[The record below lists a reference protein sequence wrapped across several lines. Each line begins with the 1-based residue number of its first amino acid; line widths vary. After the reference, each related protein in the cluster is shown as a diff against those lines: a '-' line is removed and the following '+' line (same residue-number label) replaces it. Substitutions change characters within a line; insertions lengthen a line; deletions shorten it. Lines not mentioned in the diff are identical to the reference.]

1 MDVLNVNETIIVCM
15 IILLV
20 SIGGWKTKNLSFS
33 GAISAFI
40 MGIVITHFYHW
51 RGLLL
56 IGAFFLSSSL
66 WSKLFS
72 SSKKEIEGRLAKTSV
87 RDWQQ
92 VAANGG
98 PSVLFILLF
107 HFTGNDWW
115 LYSFAAAVA
124 AANSDTWASEIGPLS
139 KESPLS
145 IRSFRRVEKGTS
157 GAVSLIGT
165 IASIAGAFFIALL
178 FFLFVGSF
186 NWPMFIL
193 IAAAGF
199 SGNVLDT
206 VAGAFWQAEFSCVVC
221 NSTTESAVHCGTAT
235 VQTKGYAWLNNEAVN
250 FMSSLFAGVILFGVL
265 LIIDG

>member
-1 MDVLNVNETIIVCM
+1 MDILVVNETFIVYL

-20 SIGGWKTKNLSFS
+20 SIGGWKTKNLSPS
-33 GAISAFI
+33 GAVSAFF
-40 MGIVITHFYHW
+40 MGFVITHFYHW

-56 IGAFFLSSSL
+56 IGAFFLSSSI

-145 IRSFRRVEKGTS
+145 IRSFSRVEKGTS

-165 IASIAGAFFIALL
+165 ISSIAGAVFISFL
-178 FFLFVGSF
+178 FFFFMDSF
-186 NWPMFIL
+186 NWPMFIML
-193 IAAAGF
+193 TAAGF
-199 SGNVLDT
+199 LGNVFDT
-206 VAGAFWQAEFSCVVC
+206 IAGAYWQAEFSCRVC
-221 NSTTESAVHCGTAT
+221 NATTESAVHCGTAT
-235 VQTKGYAWLNNEAVN
+235 GRSKGYPWLNNEAVN
-250 FMSSLFAGVILFGVL
+250 FLSSLFAGVILF
-265 LIIDG
+265 LILVIING

>member
-1 MDVLNVNETIIVCM
+1 MNENIFVYL

-20 SIGGWKTKNLSFS
+20 SIGGYKTRNLSPS
-33 GAISAFI
+33 GALSAFF
-40 MGIVITHFYHW
+40 MGLIITHFYHW

-72 SSKKEIEGRLAKTSV
+72 SSKTEIEGRLAKTSV

-139 KESPLS
+139 KKSPLS

-157 GAVSLIGT
+157 GAVSPIGT
-165 IASIAGAFFIALL
+165 IASIAGALFISLL
-178 FFLFVGSF
+178 FFVFMGSF
-186 NWPMFIL
+186 NWPLFIM
-193 IAAAGF
+193 ITAAGF
-199 SGNVLDT
+199 LGNVLDT

-221 NSTTESAVHCGTAT
+221 HSTTESAVHCGAAT
-235 VQTKGYAWLNNEAVN
+235 VQSKGYAWLNNEAVN
-250 FMSSLFAGVILFGVL
+250 FMSSLFAGVMLFCMLV
-265 LIIDG
+265 IING